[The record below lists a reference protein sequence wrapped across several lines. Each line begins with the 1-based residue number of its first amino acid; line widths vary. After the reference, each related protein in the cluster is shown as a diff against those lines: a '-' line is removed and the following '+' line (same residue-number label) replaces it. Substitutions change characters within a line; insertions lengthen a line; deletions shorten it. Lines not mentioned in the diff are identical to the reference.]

1 MLGNITGQV
10 GHLNI
15 HNNNNN
21 KECYYDHLSVLI
33 AKAKKIQTAFGYIKH
48 SLYVQCAELLVEL
61 RQVSL
66 SWLRDSKTATDRSKI
81 TAVLEKSKQL
91 GLHPTT
97 AGKVGMKSAASY
109 TVNVKAIIKSTVQEV
124 NLVQMELHNQSIIA
138 LCKNVVSSNQ
148 TNVGGPVANKTGS
161 LHVFAHLDATVLKN
175 ILADIQNVHGGCKTK
190 EATSYR
196 KSIHCLMGLR
206 ESVLNLKPVKEGQDD
221 DAPQVDQRARWTNVS
236 VLIEQEEQKK
246 DLLDLYLNEFTTIR
260 NERNNSIMCS
270 EMITA
275 MKNNAIQG
283 TVGDLSEMDNS
294 STNHATVVD
303 TSNLETAIQYATDMV
318 PVSDKA
324 QHLLL
329 ISSDLLALRC
339 AVNVQDWDAVEM
351 QLRGMHD
358 KDGTSANGNNN
369 NNNTTPL
376 KGIPASAM
384 VPVSS
389 FLCTE
394 IKYITHELNNVRTC
408 TYLHNALQENR
419 YVGVD
424 RNLHYDSIDEP
435 TNHSAQQLQQCNTK
449 DLEEMLNHALA
460 IGPPRTHK
468 SRALFVV
475 AECVVHI
482 RTALIAHQFESVY
495 KALRPT
501 GGFAKLLK
509 VLHVNLDDEDEE
521 DRVDEAALAWSD
533 IVSHHRAS
541 SFNSMLVDYDQNECL
556 ALSSNAALSP
566 PSFVA
571 NELIAARNEAEHVL
585 SLHRL
590 TAAIDHG
597 GYGCD
602 QVGEL
607 TYMLATKP
615 PRAGMQVNRLKVGIA
630 LSEKCQVE
638 SKSVLV
644 AALTDVAR
652 TVLSIR
658 TSLINQ
664 DYDALELF
672 LFNEQDETVHLT
684 AVPPLLQHVNCYEAS
699 KVEHAL
705 SLGTS
710 EIEKATYELWNYRT
724 NEYLV
729 SSCSFFVFAFY
740 MYCWDRV
747 DQTM

>member
-1 MLGNITGQV
+1 M
-10 GHLNI
+10 
-15 HNNNNN
+15 
-21 KECYYDHLSVLI
+21 I

-66 SWLRDSKTATDRSKI
+66 SWLRDPKAATDSSKI

-97 AGKVGMKSAASY
+97 AGKVGMKSTASY

-138 LCKNVVSSNQ
+138 LCKNVVSSTE

-175 ILADIQNVHGGCKTK
+175 ILVDIQNVHGGCKTK

-196 KSIHCLMGLR
+196 KSIHCLMVLR
-206 ESVLNLKPVKEGQDD
+206 ESVLNLKPVEEGQDD

-236 VLIEQEEQKK
+236 VLIEQEEEKK

-283 TVGDLSEMDNS
+283 TVGDLSDMDNS
-294 STNHATVVD
+294 SINHATVVD

-318 PVSDKA
+318 PVSERA

-329 ISSDLLALRC
+329 ISSDLLALRR
-339 AVNVQDWDAVEM
+339 AVNVQDWDAVET
-351 QLRGMHD
+351 QLCGMHD
-358 KDGTSANGNNN
+358 KNGTGASSNNN
-369 NNNTTPL
+369 NNTPL

-389 FLCTE
+389 FLRTE
-394 IKYITHELNNVRTC
+394 IKYITHELNNFRTC

-449 DLEEMLNHALA
+449 DLEEMLNHALD
-460 IGPPRTHK
+460 IGPPRTQK

-533 IVSHHRAS
+533 IISHHRSS

-585 SLHRL
+585 TMHRL

-597 GYGCD
+597 AYGCD

-615 PRAGMQVNRLKVGIA
+615 PRGGMQVNRLKVGIA

-664 DYDALELF
+664 NYDALELL
-672 LFNEQDETVHLT
+672 LFNEPDETVHLT
-684 AVPPLLQHVNCYEAS
+684 AIPPLLQHVNCYEAS
-699 KVEHAL
+699 KVERAL

-729 SSCSFFVFAFY
+729 SRPFLCFLFY
-740 MYCWDRV
+740 MGCLDRV
-747 DQTM
+747 HQTKLTH